1 MSVISPYAAISHR
14 QDGISGA
21 YIRTICAVAGCG
33 VEGITLDNDKVDYV
47 VRSRVNGKVRSKPQ
61 IDIQAKCQMSG
72 TATTDPIPYS
82 LDLET
87 YDSLRDVL
95 VCNPRILVLVLV
107 PDDVNEWITQSEHTL
122 AFRHCAYWVSL
133 KGQPDSKN
141 ASTQT
146 VYIPRK
152 NVFGPDTLQSMMSKT
167 ADGLELS

>member
-14 QDGISGA
+14 QDAISGA
-21 YIRTICAVAGCG
+21 YIRAVCAVAGCG
-33 VEGITLDNDKVDYV
+33 VESITLDNDKVDYL
-47 VRSRVNGKVRSKPQ
+47 VRSRVNGILRSKPQ

-72 TATTDPIPYS
+72 RAATDPISYS

-107 PDDVNEWITQSEHTL
+107 PNEIKEWMTQSEHALTL
-122 AFRHCAYWVSL
+122 RHCAYWVSL
-133 KGQPDSKN
+133 KGLPDSTN
-141 ASTQT
+141 SSTQT

-152 NVFGPDTLQSMMSKT
+152 NVFDPQILQAMMNKT